1 MFQQY
6 NVVNLVVSTYVVAAL
21 GLNIFEIAHRASV
34 AEAQPTYICSH
45 IDPTS
50 NDIGSHTA
58 VEGAMYPNMRLGA
71 PANVSNIVDPAVI
84 SANQQCIAG
93 KQVQAVQSEDEPL
106 NMPHTRARRRSAA
119 SHFVPTEPRVPT
131 AGSTNIAQQ
140 ASNSVR
146 SIGAAG
152 SSNSFPFGQC
162 TWWADQRYYQL
173 HGIFVPWRTNATA
186 ANWVD
191 RARQFGWHVSNTPT
205 VGSIIVLQPGIQGAY
220 SAGHVGVVEHLLH
233 NGSVIASSMNWGTNP
248 GMVTDYT
255 FHPGPGVAF
264 INQED

>member
-1 MFQQY
+1 
-6 NVVNLVVSTYVVAAL
+6 
-21 GLNIFEIAHRASV
+21 
-34 AEAQPTYICSH
+34 
-45 IDPTS
+45 
-50 NDIGSHTA
+50 
-58 VEGAMYPNMRLGA
+58 MRLGA
-71 PANVSNIVDPAVI
+71 PANVSNIVDPAII

-93 KQVQAVQSEDEPL
+93 EQAQAVQSEDKLL
-106 NMPHTRARRRSAA
+106 NMPHTRARRRGVA
-119 SHFVPTEPRVPT
+119 SHFVPTEPIVPT
-131 AGSTNIAQQ
+131 AGTTNNAQQ

-173 HGIFVPWRTNATA
+173 HGIFVPWRTNAIA

-191 RARQFGWHVSNTPT
+191 RARQFGWHVSKTPT
-205 VGSIIVLQPGIQGAY
+205 VGSIMVLQPGIQGAY

-248 GMVTDYT
+248 RMVTDYT

>member
-1 MFQQY
+1 MFQQC
-6 NVVNLVVSTYVVAAL
+6 NVVSLVVSTYVVAAL
-21 GLNIFEIAHRASV
+21 GLNIFEIAQRASV

-45 IDPTS
+45 IDPTG
-50 NDIGSHTA
+50 NGIGSHTA
-58 VEGAMYPNMRLGA
+58 SEGAMHPDA
-71 PANVSNIVDPAVI
+71 PANVSSIADPAII

-93 KQVQAVQSEDEPL
+93 EQVQAVQSEDKLL
-106 NMPHTRARRRSAA
+106 NMPPTRARHRGAA
-119 SHFVPTEPRVPT
+119 SHFAPTEPIVPT
-131 AGSTNIAQQ
+131 AGTTNTAQQ

-173 HGIFVPWRTNATA
+173 HGIFVPWRTNAIA

-220 SAGHVGVVEHLLH
+220 SAGHVGVVEHILH

-248 GMVTDYT
+248 RMVTDST
-255 FHPGPGVAF
+255 FRSGPGVAF
-264 INQED
+264 ISQED